1 MIVDLFAWFGLL
13 CAAAIG
19 VGIWELHRNKVTFA
33 QLKAAIA
40 ALKSKL

>member
-19 VGIWELHRNKVTFA
+19 LGCYELHKNKVTFT

-40 ALKSKL
+40 ALKAKL